1 MIFFKKLLIRT
12 ILILSIILLTACS
25 SVPVL
30 GENTEEPRVK
40 LPKGYAENTIISEY
54 YDPWEGF
61 NRRMYYFNAKAD
73 QHVLL
78 PIVNGYKAITPDI
91 LEIGISNFFNNLG
104 EIPVFINSLLQ
115 AKPGVAVETFSR
127 FAVNTTVGV
136 FGLFDVATPI
146 GLHEQNEDFGQTL
159 GLWGIGSGPYLVLP
173 LLGPSSLRDATG
185 AAIDM
190 LAFQAI
196 IDEFGMEGDEE
207 ILLSLLSSIDARAN
221 LPFRYYSSGSAF
233 EYERLKIL
241 YMKYREIQIAR

>member
-1 MIFFKKLLIRT
+1 MISFNKILIRT
-12 ILILSIILLTACS
+12 IVISLVILLTACS
-25 SVPVL
+25 SVPIL
-30 GENTEEPRVK
+30 KDNTEEPKVK
-40 LPKGYAENTIISEY
+40 LPTGYADNTMINEY
-54 YDPWEGF
+54 DDPWEGF

-73 QHVLL
+73 QYVLL
-78 PIVNGYKAITPDI
+78 PVVNGYKAITPDI
-91 LEIGISNFFNNLG
+91 LERGISNFFSNLG

-115 AKPGVAVETFSR
+115 AKPGVAAETFSR

-146 GLHEQNEDFGQTL
+146 GLNEQNEDFGQTL
-159 GLWGIGSGPYLVLP
+159 GVWGISSGPYLVLP
-173 LLGPSSLRDATG
+173 LLGPSSLRDAAG

-190 LAFQAI
+190 LAFQAV
-196 IDEFGMEGDEE
+196 IDELGMEGDEE

-233 EYERLKIL
+233 EYDRLKIL